1 MRSGVESSPERQ
13 ADGVERVHVWAV
25 LLVQAEAYEL
35 QRGALLAQHE
45 VAVCAGGRR
54 GELEHRREVVG
65 QLVDLPRNC
74 VGMSERDPHGYYYE
88 KQDAEEQDQD
98 RAGAARRGARGSR
111 VGDRA
116 RRGPPRP
123 CRRSWSMRL
132 STALLAA
139 GGSVQALGV
148 PSDRRISNEVIDELL
163 AGASTEEEIAGPGG
177 LLAELTKRLV
187 ERAMEVELTDH
198 VGYEPHLEPPGGAEN
213 TRNGTTPKTLITE
226 HGKVPIDAPRDRDGS
241 FEPKIVRKRQRRFVG
256 FDEKILALYSR
267 GLSTRDIEAHLE
279 EIYGV
284 KVGRDL
290 ISRVTDAVMDDVR
303 EWGKRPLEDIYPIVF
318 LDCMVLKIREGGTV
332 QRRALY
338 LALGVTLD
346 GDRDVL
352 GMWFQETEGAKF
364 WMQVLTDLK
373 QRGVRD
379 ILIACVDGLTG
390 FPEAIE
396 AIFPKTT
403 VQTCIVHLIRNSL
416 KYVPRRER
424 EQVARDLK
432 PIYTAKDADQ
442 AHAELEAF
450 DEKWGARFPV
460 ITQAWL
466 NAWEHVIPFLA
477 FPDEVRRVIYTTNA
491 IEALNRQLRKAIKTK
506 GSFPNE
512 DAARKLV
519 YLALQ
524 NAVPQWT
531 RTRNWTTALLAFKI
545 HFGDRVPDTAN

>member
-1 MRSGVESSPERQ
+1 MPSTTDRSDVR
-13 ADGVERVHVWAV
+13 ARVF
-25 LLVQAEAYEL
+25 EP
-35 QRGALLAQHE
+35 GG
-45 VAVCAGGRR
+45 AGGEPLGEPPATPSRTQRR
-54 GELEHRREVVG
+54 SELSSVV
-65 QLVDLPRNC
+65 VD
-74 VGMSERDPHGYYYE
+74 
-88 KQDAEEQDQD
+88 DA
-98 RAGAARRGARGSR
+98 
-111 VGDRA
+111 VDRA
-116 RRGPPRP
+116 RLREMVK
-123 CRRSWSMRL
+123 RRD
-132 STALLAA
+132 
-139 GGSVQALGV
+139 GE
-148 PSDRRISNEVIDELL
+148 RIPDEVIDELL

-177 LLAELTKRLV
+177 LLAELTRRLV

-198 VGYEPHLEPPGGAEN
+198 VGYEPHCEPPGGGAN
-213 TRNGTTPKTLITE
+213 QRNGTSPKTLICE
-226 HGKVPIDAPRDRDGS
+226 HGKVGIDAPRDRDGS
-241 FEPKIVRKRQRRFVG
+241 FEPKIVKKRQRRFVG
-256 FDEKILALYSR
+256 FDDKILALYSR
-267 GLSTRDIEAHLE
+267 GVSTRDIEAHLQ

-303 EWGKRPLEDIYPIVF
+303 DWAKRPLEDIYPIVF
-318 LDCMVLKIREGGTV
+318 LDCMVIKIREGGTV

-364 WMQVLTDLK
+364 WMQVLNDLK
-373 QRGVRD
+373 TRGVRD
-379 ILIACVDGLTG
+379 ILICCVDGLTG

-396 AIFPKTT
+396 AIFPRTT
-403 VQTCIVHLIRNSL
+403 VQTCLVHLIRSSL

-442 AHAELEAF
+442 AQAELEAF
-450 DEKWGARFPV
+450 DEKWGQRFPV
-460 ITQAWL
+460 ITQAWP
-466 NAWEHVIPFLA
+466 NAWEYVIPFLA
-477 FPDEVRRVIYTTNA
+477 FPAEVRRVIYTTNA

-506 GSFPNE
+506 GSFPND
-512 DAARKLV
+512 DATRKLV

>member
-1 MRSGVESSPERQ
+1 MPTTTKTMKSRTTI
-13 ADGVERVHVWAV
+13 
-25 LLVQAEAYEL
+25 EL
-35 QRGALLAQHE
+35 DHDP
-45 VAVCAGGRR
+45 
-54 GELEHRREVVG
+54 ELEGLGLGIAPGLTGDDR
-65 QLVDLPRNC
+65 
-74 VGMSERDPHGYYYE
+74 SERE
-88 KQDAEEQDQD
+88 RAEIG
-98 RAGAARRGARGSR
+98 AGQPRRGAPAGGPPTLPAEL
-111 VGDRA
+111 VDEAVDRA
-116 RRGPPRP
+116 AGRRRV
-123 CRRSWSMRL
+123 R
-132 STALLAA
+132 
-139 GGSVQALGV
+139 QALGV

-177 LLAELTKRLV
+177 LLAELTKRLI
-187 ERAMEVELTDH
+187 ERALEVELSEH
-198 VGYEPHLEPPGGAEN
+198 VGYEPHCEPPGGAAN
-213 TRNGTTPKTLITE
+213 QRNGAPPKTLITE
-226 HGKVPIDAPRDRDGS
+226 HGKIQINAPRDRDGS
-241 FEPKIVRKRQRRFVG
+241 FEPRIVKKRQRRFVG
-256 FDEKILALYSR
+256 FDDKILALYSR
-267 GLSTRDIEAHLE
+267 GLSVRDIRAHLQ

-284 KVGRDL
+284 QVSPDL

-303 EWGKRPLEDIYPIVF
+303 DWGKRPLEDIYPIVF
-318 LDCMVLKIREGGTV
+318 LDCMVLKIRENGTV

-364 WMQVLTDLK
+364 WMQVLTELK

-379 ILIACVDGLTG
+379 ILIACVDGLSG

-432 PIYTAKDADQ
+432 PIYTAVDADQ
-442 AHAELEAF
+442 AQVELEAF

-466 NAWEHVIPFLA
+466 NAWEHVTPFLA

-524 NAVPQWT
+524 NATPQWT

>member
-1 MRSGVESSPERQ
+1 MPTTRSRTTQQSSRVLEHVPELGGVELGIAPGLPGGDRSER
-13 ADGVERVHVWAV
+13 ER
-25 LLVQAEAYEL
+25 AEIDAG
-35 QRGALLAQHE
+35 QPRRGALLRDPSSLAGE
-45 VAVCAGGRR
+45 LVEEAVDRAAGRR
-54 GELEHRREVVG
+54 
-65 QLVDLPRNC
+65 
-74 VGMSERDPHGYYYE
+74 
-88 KQDAEEQDQD
+88 
-98 RAGAARRGARGSR
+98 R
-111 VGDRA
+111 VR
-116 RRGPPRP
+116 
-123 CRRSWSMRL
+123 
-132 STALLAA
+132 
-139 GGSVQALGV
+139 QALGMA
-148 PSDRRISNEVIDELL
+148 SDKRIGNELIDELL

-198 VGYEPHLEPPGGAEN
+198 VGYEPHAEPPGGAGN
-213 TRNGTTPKTLITE
+213 TRNGMTPKTLITE

-241 FEPKIVRKRQRRFVG
+241 FQPKIVKKRQRRFVG
-256 FDEKILALYSR
+256 FDDKILALYSR

-303 EWGKRPLEDIYPIVF
+303 DWCKRPLEDIYPIVF

-352 GMWFQETEGAKF
+352 GMWFQETEGSKF
-364 WMQVLTDLK
+364 WMQVLSDLK
-373 QRGVRD
+373 TRGVRD
-379 ILIACVDGLTG
+379 ILICCVDGLTG

-403 VQTCIVHLIRNSL
+403 VQTCVVHLIRASL
-416 KYVPRRER
+416 RYVPRRER

-432 PIYTAKDADQ
+432 PIYTAVDADQ
-442 AHAELEAF
+442 AQAELEAF
-450 DEKWGARFPV
+450 DEKWGGRFPV

-477 FPDEVRRVIYTTNA
+477 FPPEVRRVIYTTNA

-506 GSFPNE
+506 GHFPNE

-531 RTRNWTTALLAFKI
+531 RTRNWTVALLAFKI
-545 HFGDRVPDTAN
+545 HFGDRVPDTTG

>member
-1 MRSGVESSPERQ
+1 MPTTTRSRVQKAGSVSVRDAGLEGLGLGIAPGLPGDDRSER
-13 ADGVERVHVWAV
+13 ER
-25 LLVQAEAYEL
+25 AEIGAG
-35 QRGALLAQHE
+35 QPRRGAPAAEPPTLPDGR
-45 VAVCAGGRR
+45 VDRAVDRAGGRR
-54 GELEHRREVVG
+54 
-65 QLVDLPRNC
+65 LVR
-74 VGMSERDPHGYYYE
+74 
-88 KQDAEEQDQD
+88 
-98 RAGAARRGARGSR
+98 
-111 VGDRA
+111 
-116 RRGPPRP
+116 
-123 CRRSWSMRL
+123 
-132 STALLAA
+132 
-139 GGSVQALGV
+139 QALGM
-148 PSDRRISNEVIDELL
+148 PADRRISDEVIDELL

-198 VGYEPHLEPPGGAEN
+198 VGYEPHCEPPGGAAN
-213 TRNGTTPKTLITE
+213 TRNGASPKTLVTE
-226 HGKVPIDAPRDRDGS
+226 HGKVAIDAPRDRDGS

-256 FDEKILALYSR
+256 FDDKILALYSR
-267 GLSTRDIEAHLE
+267 GLSVRDVEAHLQ

-303 EWGKRPLEDIYPIVF
+303 EWAKRPLEDIYPIVF
-318 LDCMVLKIREGGTV
+318 LDCMVIKVREGGTV

-373 QRGVRD
+373 TRGVRD
-379 ILIACVDGLTG
+379 ILICCVDGLTG

-396 AIFPKTT
+396 AIFPTTT
-403 VQTCIVHLIRNSL
+403 VQTCIVHLIRSSL
-416 KYVPRRER
+416 RYVPRRER

-442 AHAELEAF
+442 AQAELEAF

-545 HFGDRVPDTAN
+545 HFGDRVPDITG